1 MKGITY
7 VTFLLNLLIS
17 TISALPIQPT
27 TPARLMKTSPEELTT
42 TPKPWPTTTPEP
54 WTTTTMGPTTTTY
67 PINVQCKPSEDG
79 KPVFI
84 PHPFECAKYFE
95 CQFQGGAI
103 SMSCPDGLVFD
114 PDLEICNWPWLVD
127 CTNTP
132 YPTLPTTTM

>member
-1 MKGITY
+1 MGT
-7 VTFLLNLLIS
+7 TNEPQRTTTTS
-17 TISALPIQPT
+17 RPWPT
-27 TPARLMKTSPEELTT
+27 TTIEPERNTT
-42 TPKPWPTTTPEP
+42 TPIPWTTTTSEPEKNTTTIEPDKTTTTTPEP

-132 YPTLPTTTM
+132 